1 MSRAHAVLSA
11 SSSSRWIACPP
22 SALLQEK
29 YRDYGS
35 VYAEAGS
42 EAHALGE
49 SKVLE
54 FLGKPHTDPRPEMKY
69 LDQEMEDATDAY
81 ASFIAEQIAT
91 AKETCPDPL
100 VLVEQEVDYSRW
112 AEGGFGTAD
121 AIIVG
126 EGHLWITDLKYG
138 TGIEIDAQSNSQL
151 SCYALG
157 AIDLLDDLYDFH
169 TVTLSIFQPR
179 RSHIS
184 SWTTTREAL
193 LDWGEGVLRPAAQQ
207 AIKGEGKFCAGD
219 HCRFCKA
226 KHECRARADQQMNL
240 MRYEFQLPPTLTD
253 DEVEEILGQV
263 DQLLSWA
270 EDVKAYALAAALGG
284 KRWKT
289 YKLVEGRS
297 TRRYSDE
304 NAVAEAVKA
313 VGKDPYERRL
323 LGITA
328 MTQLLGRKQFNEI
341 LGDLIV
347 KPKGKPA
354 LVPLSDK
361 RPALDNNDNEYEG
374 D

>member
-29 YRDYGS
+29 YRDFGS
-35 VYAEAGS
+35 VYAEIGS

-49 SKVLE
+49 SKVLD

-81 ASFIAEQIAT
+81 ASFIDEQVAT

-263 DQLLSWA
+263 DQLVSWA
-270 EDVKAYALAAALGG
+270 EDIKTYALTAALGG
-284 KRWKT
+284 KQWKT

-304 NAVAEAVKA
+304 NAVAEAVMA

-323 LGITA
+323 LGVTA

-341 LGDLIV
+341 LGGLIV
-347 KPKGKPA
+347 KPSGKPC

-361 RPALDNNDNEYEG
+361 RPAIDNNDNEYEG

>member
-69 LDQEMEDATDAY
+69 LEQEMEDATDAY
-81 ASFIAEQIAT
+81 VSFIAEQIAT

-179 RSHIS
+179 RAHTS

-193 LDWGEGVLRPAAQQ
+193 LDWGETVLRPAAQQ

-263 DQLLSWA
+263 DQLVAWA
-270 EDVKAYALAAALGG
+270 EDIKSYALAAALGG

>member
-11 SSSSRWIACPP
+11 SSSARWIACPP
-22 SALLQEK
+22 SALLQDK

-35 VYAEAGS
+35 VYAETGS

-49 SKVLE
+49 SKVLAL
-54 FLGKPHTDPRPEMKY
+54 LGRQHTDPRPDLKH

-81 ASFIAEQIAT
+81 ADFIAEQLSEAR
-91 AKETCPDPL
+91 ETCSDPL
-100 VLVEQEVDYSRW
+100 VLVEQEVNYSRW
-112 AEGGFGTAD
+112 ADGGFGTAD

-138 TGIEIDAQSNSQL
+138 VGCEIDAPENSQL

-179 RSHIS
+179 RSHFS
-184 SWTTTREAL
+184 SWTTTKEAL
-193 LDWGEGVLRPAAQQ
+193 LDWGERVLRPAAQQ

-253 DEVEEILGQV
+253 DEVEELLGQI
-263 DQLLSWA
+263 DQLVSWA
-270 EDVKAYALAAALGG
+270 EDIKSYALSAALGG
-284 KRWKT
+284 KHWKN

-297 TRRYSDE
+297 TRHYTDE

-313 VGKDPYERRL
+313 IGKDPFERKL

-328 MTQLLGRKQFNEI
+328 MTQLLGKKQFNEI
-341 LGDLIV
+341 LGGLVV
-347 KPKGKPA
+347 KPKGKPT
-354 LVPLSDK
+354 LVPVSDK
-361 RPALDNNDNEYEG
+361 RPALDNNEYEG
-374 D
+374 E